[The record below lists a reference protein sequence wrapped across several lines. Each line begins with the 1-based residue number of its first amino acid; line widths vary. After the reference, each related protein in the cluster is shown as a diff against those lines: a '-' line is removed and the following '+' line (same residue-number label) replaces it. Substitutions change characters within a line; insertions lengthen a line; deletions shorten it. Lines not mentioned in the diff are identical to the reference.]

1 MYKWEINVKKWLG
14 GLFCPQ
20 ILFKIHWNR
29 IEPQSV
35 GKNYEVRK
43 NLSILKGWIPATIE
57 ATDTGPVSNCRK
69 CNLQFT
75 FKMYDV
81 GIRKKIIRLW
91 IESPKS
97 EVHCTV
103 VENVAFF
110 SICTK
115 LRSALKVSNLDFSL
129 CQFHKKV
136 NNKSELPG
144 LTQGTPIS
152 KTTRVL
158 D

>member
-1 MYKWEINVKKWLG
+1 MRNKCKEVVEGTFLPPN
-14 GLFCPQ
+14 P
-20 ILFKIHWNR
+20 LFKINRNR

-43 NLSILKGWIPATIE
+43 NLSILKGWIPETIE

-81 GIRKKIIRLW
+81 GIRKNYSFKDRIAKKW
-91 IESPKS
+91 SPLYSSRKCR
-97 EVHCTV
+97 V
-103 VENVAFF
+103 F
-110 SICTK
+110 SIFTR